1 MKLSD
6 YIVALHI
13 NAMTDNLPQRRRGLV
28 LLVSKQAKPV
38 AHFFEPSVTKYC
50 SFCTVYEFMSDPLC
64 PSGSVSVETWTAQIG
79 YLPKSAR

>member
-38 AHFFEPSVTKYC
+38 AHFFEPSVTVN
-50 SFCTVYEFMSDPLC
+50 TVIF
-64 PSGSVSVETWTAQIG
+64 AQCMN
-79 YLPKSAR
+79 L